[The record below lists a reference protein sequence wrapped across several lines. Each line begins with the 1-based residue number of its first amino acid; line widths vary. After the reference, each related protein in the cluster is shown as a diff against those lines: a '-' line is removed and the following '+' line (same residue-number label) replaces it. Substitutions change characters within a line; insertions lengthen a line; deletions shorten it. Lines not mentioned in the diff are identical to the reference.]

1 MKKFK
6 IADKQVKDAGVV
18 FQVTG
23 NHRTVKVVVR
33 GEKQNLC
40 DLLASAIEQSQA
52 IREVV
57 NTALAVSRLRGNIQ
71 GKGYKKTQRTQP
83 TKLACGD

>member
-1 MKKFK
+1 MKRFK
-6 IADKQVKDAGVV
+6 TASDKAKDAELV

-23 NHRTVKVVVR
+23 NHCSVKVVVR

-40 DLLASAIEQSQA
+40 DLLACAIEESDA

-57 NTALAVSRLRGNIQ
+57 NGAIALLALRWSMQ
-71 GKGYKKTQRTQP
+71 REELGKLKRKGVIGY
-83 TKLACGD
+83 G